1 MRQAASGAAGRRA
14 RFAHVAVVAAAVL
27 AALVAAPGVSAV
39 ATAAGKP
46 AMRILVM
53 GDSYSAGNGAG
64 DYSGAKGCY
73 RSGRDY
79 GQDYAAILRAKPYS
93 RPAAVTNVACSGAV
107 TADFFRSK
115 SGRPPEL
122 DAVNGGYD
130 LIFLTVGGNDAD
142 FADIVKYCLIA
153 KTRDG
158 ANCNP
163 LLGNA
168 ERLVANGTMK
178 TRITNVLK
186 GIRARA
192 NPGAKVVLLGYPF
205 LEGDTG
211 YTLRSGHGDKA
222 PIIKVGQR
230 LHALGVAADTLDQQ
244 VVSALNAGY
253 PGSPFA
259 FVSVHQLFDG
269 PPYHGLYAKKNNP
282 NRWMIQP
289 FVDGLDP
296 NVWYH
301 PNPTGWREE
310 ANLLAKTATVPKT
323 PKPVIVTKLP
333 AGTAGQAYSA
343 ALTTT
348 DHRQATWSLAGGAM
362 PPGLALH
369 GFTVS
374 GTPKTAGTYRFSVR
388 VTDTDG
394 RSVAATVSIAIAGTW
409 AAVEAPLPA
418 GATVSQ
424 TGPGVS
430 VESLDCPAAGECVAL
445 EDYQDPSGDAHS
457 VLLTGSGTSW
467 KALQAPLPPDAA
479 VTPTGPGLYSVACPS
494 VSACVAVGE
503 YTDSAGNE
511 QGLLVT
517 GSGTSWRATRAPL
530 PADASASPG
539 LAGTVLD
546 SVACSSASDCA
557 AVGGYLDSSG
567 HYRALL
573 VTGSGTS
580 WHAAGAPLPADAGT
594 AAALNYVA
602 CSDSLCAAAGS
613 YTDSSGDSESLI
625 VSGAGSS
632 WTATKPPLPPDS
644 LQPDGY
650 HGLSSVA
657 CGSASCVVVGQYY
670 NQAGDSEGLLITGLG
685 SAWRAVQAPMPADRL
700 ATGYLALVSAACTG
714 AGGCVAIGDYTANEP
729 GDNRG
734 VILTG
739 SGTSWKAA
747 EAPVPAGSSPQE
759 GVGLSSVACASPS
772 ACVVA
777 GGYTDSA
784 NVGWGLLLTGSASSW
799 HAQRAPL
806 PGNVAPN
813 AEPGEM
819 AGLSAVACASST
831 ACDAV
836 GGYFDSAG
844 YWAGLVV
851 SGAAG

>member
-1 MRQAASGAAGRRA
+1 MRQAASGAARRRA
-14 RFAHVAVVAAAVL
+14 RFAHVAVAAAGIL
-27 AALVAAPGVSAV
+27 AVLVAVPRVSAV
-39 ATAAGKP
+39 ASAAGKP

-79 GQDYAAILRAKPYS
+79 GQDYAAIVRAKPYS
-93 RPAAVTNVACSGAV
+93 QPVAVTNVACSGAV
-107 TADFFRSK
+107 TADFFHSK
-115 SGRPPEL
+115 SGRPPEI

-142 FADIVKYCLIA
+142 FADIVRYCLIA

-163 LLGNA
+163 LLGQA

-205 LEGDTG
+205 LEGDTS

-230 LHALGVAADTLDQQ
+230 LHALGVAADTMDQK

-289 FVDGLDP
+289 FVDGLNP
-296 NVWYH
+296 HVWYH
-301 PNPTGWREE
+301 PNPTGWRQE
-310 ANLLAKTATVPKT
+310 ADLLAKTATIPKT
-323 PKPVIVTKLP
+323 PRPVIVTTLP
-333 AGTAGQAYSA
+333 AGTAGKAYSA

-348 DHRQATWSLAGGAM
+348 DHRQATWSLAGGAL

-374 GTPKTAGTYRFSVR
+374 GTPKTAGAYRFGVR
-388 VTDTDG
+388 VTDADG
-394 RSVAATVSIAIAGTW
+394 RSVAATVSVVIGGTW
-409 AAVEAPLPA
+409 KAIEAPLPA

-424 TGPGVS
+424 TGLGVS
-430 VESLDCPAAGECVAL
+430 VGSLDCPAAGECVAL
-445 EDYQDPSGDAHS
+445 EGYQDLSGDAHS
-457 VLLTGSGTSW
+457 ALLTGSGTSW
-467 KALQAPLPPDAA
+467 KVLAAPLPPDAA
-479 VTPTGPGLYSVACPS
+479 ATPTGPGLYSVACPS

-511 QGLLVT
+511 QGLIVT
-517 GSGTSWRATRAPL
+517 GSGTSWHAAKAPL
-530 PADASASPG
+530 PSDASAAPG
-539 LAGTVLD
+539 LAGTFLN
-546 SVACSSASDCA
+546 SVACSSASACA

-567 HYRALL
+567 DYRALL

-580 WHAAGAPLPADAGT
+580 WHATGAPLPADAGAT
-594 AAALNYVA
+594 AALDSVA
-602 CSDSLCAAAGS
+602 CSDSLCAAIGS
-613 YTDSSGDSESLI
+613 YTSSSGVGEGLI
-625 VSGAGSS
+625 VSGSGSS
-632 WTATKPPLPPDS
+632 WTATRPPLPADS
-644 LQPDGY
+644 MQPDGY
-650 HGLSSVA
+650 ASLSSVA
-657 CGSASCVVVGQYY
+657 CGPATCVVAGLYD
-670 NQAGDSEGLLITGLG
+670 NPAGDSEGLLLTGLG
-685 SAWRAVQAPMPADRL
+685 SAWRPVRAPMPANRL
-700 ATGYLALVSAACTG
+700 ATGFLALVSAACSGT
-714 AGGCVAIGDYTANEP
+714 GGCVVIGDYTANAS

-739 SGTSWKAA
+739 SGTSWKAT
-747 EAPVPAGSSPQE
+747 EAPVPAGSSSPE

-777 GGYTDSA
+777 GGYDDSA
-784 NVGWGLLLTGSASSW
+784 SVDWGLLLTGSASSW
-799 HAQRAPL
+799 RAQRAPV

-813 AEPGEM
+813 AGPGEI
-819 AGLSAVACASST
+819 AGLSAVACGSPA

-844 YWAGLVV
+844 YWDGLVV